1 MHASLAS
8 GMFLHENTKVKVT
21 TIYNANTD
29 EKLPWYFAA
38 VLSHGAI
45 YTLTMLENY
54 PQNTITVIFF

>member
-1 MHASLAS
+1 
-8 GMFLHENTKVKVT
+8 MFLSENTKVKIT
-21 TIYNANTD
+21 TKYNANTD